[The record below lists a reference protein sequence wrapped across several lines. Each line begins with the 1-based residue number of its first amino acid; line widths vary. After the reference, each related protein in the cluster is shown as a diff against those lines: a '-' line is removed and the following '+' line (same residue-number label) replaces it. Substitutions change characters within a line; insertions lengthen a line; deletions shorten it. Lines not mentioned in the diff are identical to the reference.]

1 MTLDGFFDLTGRQ
14 TTIAREVRGGITT
27 FVAKVDWSDLEIA
40 IPAFLTIVVMPF
52 SYSITNGVGAG
63 VITYTLIKT
72 AHGRAKEAGWLL
84 WIISAVFVV
93 YFGLSIVGE
102 VLGVK

>member
-1 MTLDGFFDLTGRQ
+1 MTLDGFFDLSADHDRTG
-14 TTIAREVRGGITT
+14 G
-27 FVAKVDWSDLEIA
+27 
-40 IPAFLTIVVMPF
+40 P
-52 SYSITNGVGAG
+52 NGVGAG

-72 AHGRAKEAGWLL
+72 AQGRAKEAGWLL

>member
-14 TTIAREVRGGITT
+14 TGRHHHLRGH
-27 FVAKVDWSDLEIA
+27 VDWSDVEIA

-72 AHGRAKEAGWLL
+72 AQGRAKEAGWLL